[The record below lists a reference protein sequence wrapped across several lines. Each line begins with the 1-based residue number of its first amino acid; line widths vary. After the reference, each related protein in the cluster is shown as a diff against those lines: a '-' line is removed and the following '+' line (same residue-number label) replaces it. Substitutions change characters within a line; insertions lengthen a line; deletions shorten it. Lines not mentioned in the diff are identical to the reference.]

1 MMYLMSWWKNLDF
14 LQTELS
20 CKRHNGKWKEH
31 KYEQNELHE
40 KAVEDI
46 QEELEK
52 YLQGLVINDYITRQ
66 EQIEVIDNFNNWAKD
81 AQYCDVYYYDEEKYI
96 MKEPT
101 EE

>member
-1 MMYLMSWWKNLDF
+1 MNK
-14 LQTELS
+14 
-20 CKRHNGKWKEH
+20 
-31 KYEQNELHE
+31 NELRE

-46 QEELEK
+46 REELEE

-81 AQYCDVYYYDEEKYI
+81 AQYGDVYYYDEEKYI
-96 MKEPT
+96 MEEPM